1 LSDLSELF
9 KVIAEGKADYK
20 KNDHVGKTVQKVQEN
35 LNVDLSSLLSEL
47 SETKKNDP
55 IQKRV
60 KKVKKDVKNDL
71 VSLFEQ
77 LSGLNKELTALEELK
92 EESLIA
98 HVEQIEPVKSIEE
111 PKVITEVSPIPAEP
125 VIKSP
130 EERIKDT
137 QDDVKKYLKDKSFQ
151 QPTPDVVD
159 RNIDDIRKKIRF
171 LEQSIGRIAATG
183 PGGGEVNL
191 KYLDD
196 IDRASIA
203 DGKYLKYNN
212 TTGKFEFDQIS
223 ATIGED
229 FIIDGEEY

>member
-1 LSDLSELF
+1 LNDLSELF

-20 KNDHVGKTVQKVQEN
+20 KNDHVGKTVQNVQEN
-35 LNVDLSSLLSEL
+35 LNVDLSSLFSEL

-60 KKVKKDVKNDL
+60 KKVKKDVKTDL
-71 VSLFEQ
+71 TSLFEQ

-92 EESLIA
+92 EESFVQDKP
-98 HVEQIEPVKSIEE
+98 VESIEE

-125 VIKSP
+125 IIKSP

-151 QPTPDVVD
+151 QPTPEVVD

-171 LEQSIGRIAATG
+171 LEQSISRIAATG